1 MANTAHRKTSA
12 QTAVDEDLQ
21 KQTIK
26 RFLWLK
32 SNFSY
37 CLIISALLWVVAICY
52 YIQNFIGWSSVT
64 ALSPTD
70 FGAFVITLVVP
81 LFLLWFVLAYIE
93 RSSSLDANAQLFQT
107 YINSLMY
114 PDEDASQNAKAIAAV
129 LQSQAKDLQKE
140 NREIL
145 AQSAIIK
152 NDLEEKI
159 SEFSDILKLLDT
171 YSAKTLTELNDGVKE
186 LANRCTYITDKT
198 SNATTHL
205 KQSSADIAHS
215 SDKFL
220 GKLMPIVDEISALS
234 SNIKGNITD
243 NKAYLLTMKTQLDSC
258 ADLSQ
263 QYVRDMLTKTE
274 ENTKRIEQS
283 FYKTAEE
290 FDSLYKRLDISVSS
304 IEGRIGEQRRLIQTQ
319 TQVINH
325 NSDLINNKLSK
336 YGKTVSDE
344 IDKLVKNSIEL
355 EKMTKKQISTLKAVN
370 RETGA
375 AIGGIGDIFD
385 EKRLEIERRCDNAVS
400 SMQNVIV
407 AINKETE
414 KLMSFT
420 NLTQAKNHDL
430 QSIAETIVD
439 KIGDISN
446 KLALKTDTLKE
457 KAVEVIDKFTQA
469 SEIIS
474 RSTDKINTS
483 SNLVVNNSKEGVKLM
498 EEQSFYISNAL
509 SNMDIVKDKLDKLR
523 KEITKASTE
532 ITKSLST
539 YEQQLDSVN
548 VPQRVLAKVDP
559 LEPDFDRDKLI
570 GLAKSL
576 NRALR
581 NMGVNAEKMF
591 EKQDLFDLWDQYLGG
606 NQSAFTDVLTRNLS
620 HRLTLAIR
628 KAFDDNA
635 EFHNQVIRYLFL
647 VDIIIKEMFN
657 PQGNS
662 RDELINLSVNMSL
675 DKIYFVLVKALN
687 SAD

>member
-1 MANTAHRKTSA
+1 MPNTTRKKSSTQTPIDTSVQQ
-12 QTAVDEDLQ
+12 QTV
-21 KQTIK
+21 K

-37 CLIISALLWVVAICY
+37 CLILSALLWGVAVCY
-52 YIQNFIGWSSVT
+52 YIQNFIGWSSIT

-70 FGAFVITLVVP
+70 FSAFVITLIVP
-81 LFLLWFVLAYIE
+81 LFLLWFILAYIE
-93 RSSSLDANAQLFQT
+93 RSSSLDANAQLFQM

-129 LQSQAKDLQKE
+129 LQEQAKDLQKE

-145 AQSAIIK
+145 AQSALIK
-152 NDLEEKI
+152 NDLEEKV
-159 SEFSDILKLLDT
+159 SELSDILKLLDT
-171 YSAKTLTELNDGVKE
+171 YSAKTLTDLNEGVKE
-186 LANRCTYITDKT
+186 LSNRCTYITDKT
-198 SNATTHL
+198 ANATTQL
-205 KQSSADIAHS
+205 KQCSADIAHG

-243 NKAYLLTMKTQLDSC
+243 NKAYLSTMKNQLDTC

-263 QYVRDMLTKTE
+263 QYVRNMLSKTE
-274 ENTKRIEQS
+274 ENTKKIEQS

-290 FDSLYKRLDISVSS
+290 FDSLYKRLDISISS
-304 IEGRIGEQRRLIQTQ
+304 IEGRVAEQRRLIQTQ

-325 NSDLINNKLSK
+325 NSDLINNKLTK

-344 IDKLVKNSIEL
+344 IDKLVKNSIDL

-385 EKRLEIERRCDNAVS
+385 EKRLEIERRCEYAVN

-407 AINKETE
+407 AINKEAE

-469 SEIIS
+469 SDIIA

-498 EEQSFYISNAL
+498 EEQNFYLTNAL
-509 SNMDIVKDKLDKLR
+509 SNVDAVKDKLDKLR
-523 KEITKASTE
+523 KDITRASTE
-532 ITKSLST
+532 ITQSLSNF
-539 YEQQLDSVN
+539 EQQLDKVN
-548 VPQRVLAKVDP
+548 VPQKVLSKIEP
-559 LEPDFDRDKLI
+559 LEPEFDRDKLI

-581 NMGVNAEKMF
+581 NLGVNAEKMYD
-591 EKQDLFDLWDQYLGG
+591 KQDLFDLWEQYLNGK
-606 NQSAFTDVLTRNLS
+606 QSAFTDVLAKNLN
-620 HRLTLAIR
+620 HKLTLAIR

-662 RDELINLSVNMSL
+662 RDELVNLSVNMSL